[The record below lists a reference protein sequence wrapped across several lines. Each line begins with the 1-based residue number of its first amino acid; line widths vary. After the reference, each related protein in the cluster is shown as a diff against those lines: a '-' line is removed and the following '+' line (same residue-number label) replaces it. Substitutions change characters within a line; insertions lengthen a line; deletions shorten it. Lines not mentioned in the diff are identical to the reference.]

1 VPKESV
7 KHCPKCGSITL
18 VRDSRLR
25 TARGVKMQRLA
36 RRRICPKCGYVYST
50 VEMPESEYKQLM
62 NLKEMVRNLQGDKH
76 DTISS
81 KVEIS
86 IPGSS

>member
-1 VPKESV
+1 
-7 KHCPKCGSITL
+7 
-18 VRDSRLR
+18 
-25 TARGVKMQRLA
+25 MQRLG
-36 RRRICPKCGYVYST
+36 RRRVCPKCGYSYNT

-62 NLKEMVRNLQGDKH
+62 NLKEMVRNLQGNKH

-86 IPGSS
+86 IPGSSRT